1 MCVSAPFCL
10 PLNLGMSMMESLL
23 PCGGVGVLGLVGDP
37 ALDPVGVVSSLY
49 VHAACLNS
57 MGDGEP
63 VVSDILA
70 MRSSDEPF
78 VWLKSWG
85 DKDESMGLRAEMPR
99 PSIFAAAVSCCWE
112 RLSGSVAVVEGMEKS
127 SWGESVFAG
136 RWAPFT
142 TRSEAFG
149 AEPGLFH
156 SGWGR
161 RPMMFNFPV
170 PARAQSQM
178 PRRGGDWGPVP
189 FDVTLLSPFAIA
201 SRSPF
206 VVTSP
211 TPFAIPSRSSLARC
225 GRGGGAP
232 SEFWRCSSRAVAVLG
247 AAASSAAGFSG
258 VMALFS
264 LARSAAVSGLGG

>member
-1 MCVSAPFCL
+1 
-10 PLNLGMSMMESLL
+10 MMESLL
-23 PCGGVGVLGLVGDP
+23 PCGVVGVLGLAGEP
-37 ALDPVGVVSSLY
+37 TLEPVGVVSSLY
-49 VHAACLNS
+49 VQAACLNS

-63 VVSDILA
+63 VVSDMLA

-85 DKDESMGLRAEMPR
+85 DMDGIMGLRAEMPS
-99 PSIFAAAVSCCWE
+99 PSILAAAVSCCWG

-127 SWGESVFAG
+127 SWGEEGFAG
-136 RWAPFT
+136 RWAPLT
-142 TRSEAFG
+142 TKLEAFE
-149 AEPGLFH
+149 AELGLFH

-161 RPMMFNFPV
+161 RPMMFSFPV

-178 PRRGGDWGPVP
+178 PRRGGNWGPVP

-201 SRSPF
+201 SCSPF
-206 VVTSP
+206 IVTSP
-211 TPFAIPSRSSLARC
+211 PLFAITSRSLSASSGC
-225 GRGGGAP
+225 GRGAS
-232 SEFWRCSSRAVAVLG
+232 SELRRCSSRAVAVLG
-247 AAASSAAGFSG
+247 ASAPSAAGFSG